1 MPSSAAEPTKEQCGQ
16 QIMQLAGGYVPAMCL
31 NIAAKLG
38 IADILKS
45 GPLPAAEIAAR
56 AGMNANAVY
65 RVLRL
70 LASFGVFAETRPQV
84 FALTPPAEMLCSDA
98 PGSLRAMVS
107 WISDPFHFRVF
118 ANLPHSVKTGGSA
131 IEHTFGKRAFEYL
144 ESDPEERNVF
154 QAAMTNFSSGN
165 VPPIVEAYDF
175 SSIGTLVDVGGG
187 RGYMLAA
194 ILRKYPAMRGILF
207 DMPSCFESGEE
218 CLEIAGLD
226 GRCWVERGDFFA
238 EIPAG
243 GDAYI
248 MKHIIHDWSD
258 EKAAVILRNCR
269 TALAGKPNGKVLVV
283 DAVVPPGN
291 EPNLAK
297 LIDIEMMA
305 MCESEERNAEQFG
318 KLFAAAGLRL
328 NRIVPTKSHLSV
340 IEGVSA

>member
-1 MPSSAAEPTKEQCGQ
+1 MPSTAMEPTKEQCGQ

-38 IADILKS
+38 IADMLKS
-45 GPLPAAEIAAR
+45 GPLSATEIAAR
-56 AGMNANAVY
+56 AGMNANAIH
-65 RVLRL
+65 RILRL
-70 LASFGVFAETRPQV
+70 LASCGVFAETQPQI
-84 FALTPPAEMLCSDA
+84 FALTPAAEMLRSDT
-98 PGSLRAMVS
+98 PGSLRDMVS
-107 WISDPFHFRVF
+107 WISDPFHFRVY
-118 ANLPHSVKTGGSA
+118 ADLPHSVKTGAAA
-131 IEHTFGKRAFEYL
+131 IQRTFGKSAFEYL
-144 ESDPEERNVF
+144 ETDPELRDVF

-165 VPPIVEAYDF
+165 LPPIVEAYDF

-194 ILRKYPAMRGILF
+194 ILRKYPAMKGILF
-207 DMPSCFESGEE
+207 DMPSCFEGGEGS
-218 CLEIAGLD
+218 LEVAGLD
-226 GRCWVERGDFFA
+226 GRCRSERGDFFA

-248 MKHIIHDWSD
+248 MKHIIHDWNE

-269 TALAGKPNGKVLVV
+269 KALAGKPHGKVLVV

-305 MCESEERNAEQFG
+305 MCESEERNAEQFN

-328 NRIVPTKSHLSV
+328 SRIVPTKSHLSI
-340 IEGVSA
+340 IEGIPA